1 MSFPD
6 NGGYVYP
13 LVKDGSSLVGEWG
26 MSLRDYFA
34 ANAAPLDTDYTVEY
48 LCGQLGW
55 DVPDHATAAWY
66 RAANAAWKYA
76 EADAMIAERN
86 KEVML

>member
-1 MSFPD
+1 
-6 NGGYVYP
+6 
-13 LVKDGSSLVGEWG
+13 
-26 MSLRDYFA
+26 
-34 ANAAPLDTDYTVEY
+34 LDTDYTVEY
-48 LCGQLGW
+48 LCGQFGW
-55 DVPDHATAAWY
+55 EIPDQADGAWY

>member
-1 MSFPD
+1 VSKPDGGGPIFPSD
-6 NGGYVYP
+6 
-13 LVKDGSSLVGEWG
+13 
-26 MSLRDYFA
+26 MTLRDYFA